1 MICPASRFA
10 AAVTYWLLG
19 GATVGLVLVYL
30 WLSQKVKTPETNR
43 ANNKAE
49 ASRRVIT
56 LHLFY

>member
-1 MICPASRFA
+1 
-10 AAVTYWLLG
+10 
-19 GATVGLVLVYL
+19 LVYL